1 MTTPASAPALPADA
15 DRLRVG
21 LVSYIRSRGTF
32 RTAAVEEA
40 FCRLP
45 RHLFLPGVSLRDAY
59 APKVVITKRGH
70 DGAAVSS
77 ASHPNMVAAM
87 LEQLEVRPGHRVLEI
102 GTATGINAGL
112 LTDLTEP
119 RGLITTIEID
129 PELTHGARSA
139 LAAAGYG
146 NVEVICGDGALGHPP
161 GAPYDRIIVTAGAW
175 DIPAPWWDQLAPRG
189 RLVVPLRLHRSDLTR
204 CVAFDRRGP
213 DKMTSVSARMC
224 GFVPLTGT
232 CSATACVVPLADDIT
247 ISVDPAEADISA
259 LSQAL
264 SYPPRREWT
273 GIVADFDPAEHLDLW
288 LATTSTG
295 FSRVAESHQARESGK
310 VTPARRWGGAALHD
324 GAGTMAYIALRPA
337 PDGADELGVTAHGP
351 ASGTL
356 IARATTLL
364 HRWHNEKPGEPLIT
378 ACPADTPEHH
388 IPDGARILRPATTL
402 TIAW

>member
-15 DRLRVG
+15 DRLRAG
-21 LVSYIRSRGTF
+21 LVSYLRSRGTF
-32 RTAAVEEA
+32 RTTAVEDA
-40 FCRLP
+40 FGRLP
-45 RHLFLPGVSLRDAY
+45 RHLFLPGVSLSDAY

-87 LEQLEVRPGHRVLEI
+87 LEQLDVQPGQRVLEI

-112 LTDLTEP
+112 LADLTGP
-119 RGLITTIEID
+119 RGLVATIEID
-129 PELTHGARSA
+129 PELTGDARHA

-146 NVEVICGDGALGHPP
+146 NVEVICRDGALGHPG
-161 GAPYDRIIVTAGAW
+161 GAPYDRVIVTAGAW
-175 DIPAPWWDQLAPRG
+175 DIPAAWWDQLTPRG

-204 CVAFDRRGP
+204 CVTFDRRGP
-213 DKMTSVSARMC
+213 CTMTSVSARMC

-232 CSATACVVPLADDIT
+232 CSATACTVPLADDVT
-247 ISVDPAEADISA
+247 ISVDPAEADIGA

-264 SYPPRREWT
+264 SYPPRHEWT

-288 LATTSTG
+288 LATTSPG
-295 FSRVAESHQARESGK
+295 FSRIAESHQARETGN

-324 GAGTMAYIALRPA
+324 GAGTLAYLALRPA

-351 ASGTL
+351 ASATL
-356 IARATTLL
+356 IARAATLL
-364 HRWHNEKPGEPLIT
+364 HRWHNEQPGEPLIS
-378 ACPADTPEHH
+378 ACPADTPEHQ
-388 IPDGARILRPATTL
+388 IPDGVRILRPDTTL